1 MKRSKDKNDKFDKSI
16 IDDQR
21 SSNLFKSTQ
30 VQKGYFLK
38 TSKLMIFAH
47 VHVFEKQSVQ
57 CFTPSNSH
65 NTVSNSHQDLL
76 LGRTMYNIQL
86 LYIYHIYIVFE
97 GNLSNVSHCKQFPS
111 GFAAWENNVYK
122 LYLEFRFTIDISK
135 YNIYK
140 YILCSNAICPM
151 LHTVSNSHQDLLLGR
166 TMADHIC
173 DDGQDCWS

>member
-1 MKRSKDKNDKFDKSI
+1 MCFRSFLKSAPMPTFALPRYQISKMKRSKDTNEKFNKPI
-16 IDDQR
+16 IDDQI

-86 LYIYHIYIVFE
+86 LYIYH
-97 GNLSNVSHCKQFPS
+97 SDQMSQMSQVSRVSLC
-111 GFAAWENNVYK
+111 V
-122 LYLEFRFTIDISK
+122 SK
-135 YNIYK
+135 VK
-140 YILCSNAICPM
+140 VA
-151 LHTVSNSHQDLLLGR
+151 
-166 TMADHIC
+166 
-173 DDGQDCWS
+173 